1 MRREPGAGS
10 DVAGLA
16 TRAVRDGDYWVV
28 NGQKV
33 WTSLAHLSKWGM
45 LLARRIPTRPSIP
58 GMSYF
63 LIDMQ
68 SPGVEVRPLHQ
79 ITGEAEFNEVFLT
92 DVKIPVPT
100 A

>member
-1 MRREPGAGS
+1 MSRASQRRGRE
-10 DVAGLA
+10 
-16 TRAVRDGDYWVV
+16 GDSWTV

-45 LLARRIPTRPSIP
+45 LLARTNPEAPKHL

-63 LIDMQ
+63 LLDMH

-79 ITGEAEFNEVFLT
+79 ITCEAEFNEIFFT
-92 DVKIPVPT
+92 DVKIPHQIE
-100 A
+100 